1 MPRAP
6 RMKSSNG
13 FYHIMI
19 RGINKQTIFE
29 EEEDKRRML
38 KTVKKCREVSNIKIY
53 GYCLMDN
60 HVHLLLQE
68 TEESISRTM
77 QRISASYV
85 YWYNKK
91 YERYG
96 HLFQDRFKSET
107 VETDTSFLKV
117 LRYIHQNPV
126 KAGLKKNVFD
136 CKWTSVNEYIGKTEF
151 IDTDYGLNLF
161 SKNKR
166 KALKWYEEYM
176 KKTNDDQF
184 LDDFAKVKKSDS
196 EVIHFIEQLGVKNI
210 SSLQQLDKY
219 KRNAIILR
227 LKELNG
233 VTYEQLSRVTG
244 ISKSVI
250 GRVR

>member
-1 MPRAP
+1 MPRTP

-13 FYHIMI
+13 IYHIMI

-29 EEEDKRRML
+29 EEDDKRRML
-38 KTVKKCREVSNIKIY
+38 KTIQKCKEVSKINLY
-53 GYCLMDN
+53 AYCLMDN
-60 HVHLLLQE
+60 HLHLLLQE
-68 TEESISRTM
+68 TEESISKTM

-96 HLFQDRFKSET
+96 HLFQDRFKSEP

-126 KAGLKKNVFD
+126 KAGLTKNVFD
-136 CKWTSVNEYIGKTEF
+136 CKWTSVNEYIRKTDL
-151 IDTDYGLNLF
+151 IDTDYGLCLF

-176 KKTNDDQF
+176 IKNNNDQF
-184 LDDFAKVKKSDS
+184 LDDFVRVKRSDS
-196 EVIHFIEQLGVKNI
+196 EVIHFIQQLGVENI
-210 SSLQQLDKY
+210 ASLQQMDKS
-219 KRNAIILR
+219 KRNAIILE
-227 LKELNG
+227 LKELKG
-233 VTYEQLSRVTG
+233 ITYEQLSRVTG